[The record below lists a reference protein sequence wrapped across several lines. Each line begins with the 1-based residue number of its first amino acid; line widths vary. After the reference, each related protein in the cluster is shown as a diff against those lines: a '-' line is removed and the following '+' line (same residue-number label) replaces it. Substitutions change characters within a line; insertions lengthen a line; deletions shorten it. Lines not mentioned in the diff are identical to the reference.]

1 MVKPQLPRSEN
12 SDVAGLLPLKS
23 DDIDV
28 VFQPIVDLRDHSTFA
43 IEALVRCKLPSLTVP
58 SKLFEHAAA
67 NDYCGALG
75 RLIRE
80 RTIARC
86 GGYRV
91 FVNIHPIELI
101 DRWLIQPDDP
111 IFTHDSDVY
120 LEITESVPFLHYELC
135 VSVLSEIRKRGRVY
149 LVVDDLGAG
158 YSNLKRIVDLHPEVV
173 KLDRELI
180 TGLDHHA
187 RQRLM
192 VTSIVHMCKV
202 QGALV
207 VGEGIETPG
216 ELKAIISCGVHYGQG
231 YLLAKPSFPIPPI
244 TWPPS
249 A

>member
-1 MVKPQLPRSEN
+1 MVIPVSVQPDGWQGAEASPVK
-12 SDVAGLLPLKS
+12 G

-28 VFQPIVDLRDHSTFA
+28 VFQPIVDLRDQSTFA
-43 IEALVRCKLPSLTVP
+43 LEALVRCKLPSLRVP

-67 NDYCGALG
+67 NDYCGPLG

-80 RTIARC
+80 RTIALC

-101 DRWLIQPDDP
+101 DRWLVQPDDP
-111 IFTHDSDVY
+111 IFAHDSDVY

-173 KLDRELI
+173 KLDRALI
-180 TGLDHHA
+180 TGLDKHA

-192 VTSIVHMCKV
+192 VASIVHMCKV

-207 VGEGIETPG
+207 VGEGIETAG
-216 ELKAIISCGVHYGQG
+216 ELKALISCGVHYGQG